1 MVDDI
6 ADGRGANEKAVV
18 VIVEAGI
25 VFVPGGDEFR
35 GVTGKNEVLQVHVA
49 EKDLLVAPVEGV
61 ESAVGIFFEELKIGD
76 VVFDAITVE
85 VSENTQGRFFV
96 DKEKPTE
103 VGVELLDAGA
113 RRDEVVVGTEVVEL
127 HFSKGF
133 LEGDLIVEAVGA
145 AAGIGA
151 HETELA
157 DFQVVET
164 ELRSDAN
171 APVDGLEGRVAVK
184 QIKGE
189 TKRLIKEGL
198 FSFAKETRAARAS
211 AADVAGRRNAAAIEK
226 GFRRSGDVQ
235 KSLLAE
241 ALGPDGLV
249 AFESITI
256 EGIVPSGLGVD
267 VLAFLRVAAVIGLL
281 KGPAVC
287 HGVVDIGRGRKDVCR
302 NSFDVG
308 GIGIEAMTKLA
319 IGSQGRLHIG
329 GKRRSEIWETREA
342 RARLPG
348 CHGDHSDFK
357 AHDFVWL

>member
-1 MVDDI
+1 MREIEAADVAVAEPAEIADANALEDRAGAGILVDDI
-6 ADGRGANEKAVV
+6 ADVRGANEKAVV
-18 VIVEAGI
+18 VIVKAGI

-35 GVTGKNEVLQVHVA
+35 GVAGKKEVLQVDVA
-49 EKDLLVAPVEGV
+49 
-61 ESAVGIFFEELKIGD
+61 
-76 VVFDAITVE
+76 
-85 VSENTQGRFFV
+85 ENTQGRFFV

-127 HFSKGF
+127 HFSEGF
-133 LEGDLIVEAVGA
+133 LEGDMIVEAVGA

-157 DFQVVET
+157 DFQIVET

-184 QIKGE
+184 QIKGQ
-189 TKRLIKEGL
+189 TKRLIEEGL
-198 FSFAKETRAARAS
+198 FSFAKETRAARS
-211 AADVAGRRNAAAIEK
+211 SGADLAGRGNAAAIEK

-241 ALGPDGLV
+241 ALRPDGLV
-249 AFESITI
+249 AFESITT

-287 HGVVDIGRGRKDVCR
+287 HGVVDIGRGRKGVCR
-302 NSFDVG
+302 NSCDVG

-319 IGSQGRLHIG
+319 IGSEGRLPIG
-329 GKRRSEIWETREA
+329 G
-342 RARLPG
+342 
-348 CHGDHSDFK
+348 
-357 AHDFVWL
+357 